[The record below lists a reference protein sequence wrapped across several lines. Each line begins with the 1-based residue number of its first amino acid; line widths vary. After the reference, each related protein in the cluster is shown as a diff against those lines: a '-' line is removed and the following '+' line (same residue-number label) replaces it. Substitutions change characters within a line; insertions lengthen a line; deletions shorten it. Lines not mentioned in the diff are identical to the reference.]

1 MTSARPD
8 ANPSAS
14 GLAEA
19 RVLVPLNTRFPGRF
33 GRAAI
38 PSVNGTR
45 RPTNITDGE
54 LPERTNGTVSKTVEH
69 ASVPRVRIPYS
80 PPQQPMRRLRCS
92 RIRRCWI
99 APAELY
105 SLGVLGG
112 SIMARGSAERP
123 IPASTRSFT
132 AIRATGGC

>member
-19 RVLVPLNTRFPGRF
+19 RVLVPLNTRFPGCF

-54 LPERTNGTVSKTVEH
+54 LPERTNGTVSKTVEC
-69 ASVPRVRIPYS
+69 ASIPRVRIPYS
-80 PPQQPMRRLRCS
+80 PPLHPMGRLESGRFRRH
-92 RIRRCWI
+92 WT
-99 APAELY
+99 APLNSIPSEFWV
-105 SLGVLGG
+105 VLPWP
-112 SIMARGSAERP
+112 EH
-123 IPASTRSFT
+123 
-132 AIRATGGC
+132 